1 MKAGD
6 NMSNAEEIVIYSPM
20 DGDVAELS
28 TCPDQVFASGMLG
41 KGVVIK
47 PAKGEVV
54 APCDGVIESI
64 FDTKHAIGMV
74 GANEAEI
81 LIHVG
86 LDTVNLNGEGF
97 TVETKDGAAVHKGDK
112 LLNADLDIIKAKA
125 TSECTLVLVTNLAE
139 GQNIKRLKHGPVK
152 AGEAIFA
159 ICK

>member
-86 LDTVNLNGEGF
+86 LDTVKLNGKHF
-97 TVETKDGAAVHKGDK
+97 TIHAKDGQKVKKGD
-112 LLNADLDIIKAKA
+112 LLLEADLEQIHRQPDGSCQIQRC
-125 TSECTLVLVTNLAE
+125 ECSH
-139 GQNIKRLKHGPVK
+139 R
-152 AGEAIFA
+152 
-159 ICK
+159 

>member
-47 PAKGEVV
+47 PAKGEVA

-97 TVETKDGAAVHKGDK
+97 TVAAYCMVALLVISLLIGTIGAPETRGKSLEQITHERYGD
-112 LLNADLDIIKAKA
+112 DI
-125 TSECTLVLVTNLAE
+125 
-139 GQNIKRLKHGPVK
+139 
-152 AGEAIFA
+152 
-159 ICK
+159 